1 VKLGM
6 TAVMPSAAFTDEH
19 ECMKIAKQLLGSM
32 RRQMADI
39 FIPGDQPFRGQVRLS
54 ILVQTLADAEPDRV
68 GEAVRAALDG

>member
-1 VKLGM
+1 MKLGM

-32 RRQMADI
+32 RKQLTADK
-39 FIPGDQPFRGQVRLS
+39 PLKGQIRLS